1 MAQKFFQLIPPG
13 TNFEF
18 VKRMRLWIGLSIFAI
33 VASFGVMIVNQF
45 AIKSRGEV
53 LNFGID
59 FKGGTEMLVD
69 FNKKYE
75 AGQVRKALEGVVKDV
90 EVIQYSG
97 SDVKYGFSVRTPETT
112 TISASE
118 RVKQAAAIEQKFADR
133 EIYLVKWRGD
143 TLQIRA
149 GKPIAA
155 DELVA
160 AINALGNG
168 VRAKPADKVEIKQ
181 KLAEYVIDAPVFG
194 LDVKVRDALEKALG
208 QGSVNDIPRVETVGS
223 KAGEELRNDGLKS
236 LIYAIILIMLYIAFR
251 FDFRFGPP
259 TVVALLHDT
268 IFTLGVFAVFWVEVN
283 LTTVAAILTI
293 IGFSMNDTVVVFD
306 RIREDAARYKDR
318 KFDRVVN
325 TAVNETL
332 SRTILTSATVFFVTL
347 AMNIFGTGVIR
358 NFAFAM
364 NIGIVVGTYSSIF
377 IAAPILIWLTERYS
391 DKTAPGRT
399 PRAARPVSDS

>member
-18 VKRMRLWIGLSIFAI
+18 VKRMKLWFGLSITLVGLSI
-33 VASFGVMIVNQF
+33 GMMVVNHYR
-45 AIKSRGEV
+45 KGEV

-69 FNKKYE
+69 FKKPVE
-75 AGQVRKALEGVVKDV
+75 AGAVRNALKGVVKDV
-90 EVIQYSG
+90 EVIAYSG

-112 TISASE
+112 TVAEAE
-118 RVKQAAAIEQKFADR
+118 RLKQADAIAKKFEDR

-149 GKPIAA
+149 GKEIKR
-155 DELVA
+155 DELFA
-160 AINALGNG
+160 AINGLGSG
-168 VRAKPADKVEIKQ
+168 IRAKPAEKIEIKQ
-181 KLAEYVIDAPVFG
+181 KLSEYVIDAPVFG
-194 LDVKVRDALEKALG
+194 LDVKVRDALEKSLG
-208 QGSVNDIPRVETVGS
+208 ADVINDIPRVETVGA
-223 KAGEELRNDGLKS
+223 KAGEELRNDGIKS
-236 LIYAIILIMLYIAFR
+236 LVYAIILIMLYIAFR

-259 TVVALLHDT
+259 TVVALLHDS
-268 IFTLGVFAVFWVEVN
+268 ILVIGAYAVLWLEVN
-283 LTTVAAILTI
+283 LTTVAALLTV

-364 NIGIVVGTYSSIF
+364 NVGIIVGTYSSVF
-377 IAAPILIWLTERYS
+377 IAAPILIWLTQRYS
-391 DKTAPGRT
+391 ERPLPARS
-399 PRAARPVSDS
+399 ARPARTEA